1 MRVRPDQSRA
11 DPDVNLSIHP
21 APIVQPLLGAVRF
34 IGAFPSETAPIPP
47 VVVVLH
53 APTPRFTQR
62 TRFTDHPNFATEP
75 AREGDAV
82 DVLLVLMLIGDMVQS
97 RPANSRAL

>member
-1 MRVRPDQSRA
+1 MPEFVRA
-11 DPDVNLSIHP
+11 
-21 APIVQPLLGAVRF
+21 AIVAHCER
-34 IGAFPSETAPIPP
+34 SEK
-47 VVVVLH
+47 LH
-53 APTPRFTQR
+53 GQR
-62 TRFTDHPNFATEP
+62 TRAAKAAAATC